1 MYILY
6 IMEKIMR
13 TSLRENAKNIIEFE
27 KKKMIPLT
35 KKQLKSHED
44 ARVCYIF
51 LFSKRFFQSKLSKSY
66 RSLSLHR

>member
-35 KKQLKSHED
+35 KKPLKSHED

>member
-35 KKQLKSHED
+35 KKQIKI
-44 ARVCYIF
+44 ARRCQSMLYFFIF
-51 LFSKRFFQSKLSKSY
+51 
-66 RSLSLHR
+66 